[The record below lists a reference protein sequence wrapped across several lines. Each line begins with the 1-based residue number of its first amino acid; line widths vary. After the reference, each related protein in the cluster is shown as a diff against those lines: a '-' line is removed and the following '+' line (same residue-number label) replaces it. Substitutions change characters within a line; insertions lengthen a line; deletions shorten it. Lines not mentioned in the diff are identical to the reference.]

1 MEIQETHPR
10 DGGEMTFAEIA
21 EVLGITPGGAWMAY
35 NSAMKKLRHP
45 RNRQALSGFKISRTP
60 NQPEDKK

>member
-1 MEIQETHPR
+1 MESQETHPR

-45 RNRQALSGFKISRTP
+45 RNRQALQRLQDLADAKSTRG
-60 NQPEDKK
+60 